1 MTSRN
6 QVYEALD
13 SERAYQAAKA
23 LRAGKGGEAVH
34 SPEEF
39 IVYME
44 DYLREAKTQLSR
56 SWTPDGQV
64 PEAMDTMRKVVALGV
79 ACMEQNGCR
88 TREADE
94 DAKTEAMRP

>member
-13 SERAYQAAKA
+13 SERAYQIAKA
-23 LRAGKGGEAVH
+23 NKIKGGEAVH

-44 DYLREAKTQLSR
+44 DYLREAKTQLAR
-56 SWTPDGQV
+56 SWTPDGHV
-64 PEAMDTMRKVVALGV
+64 PEAMDTMRKVVAMGV
-79 ACMEQNGCR
+79 ACMEQNGAR

-94 DAKTEAMRP
+94 HAKIEAMKP